1 MTSKRSADTGNP
13 AVEKYFDQ
21 RGHRNASFV
30 VRDANAVN
38 RPSAWAVKKAKQAP
52 EVRGK

>member
-1 MTSKRSADTGNP
+1 MASKRSADTGNP

-21 RGHRNASFV
+21 RGHRSASFV

-38 RPSAWAVKKAKQAP
+38 RPSVWAVKKAKETP